1 MAITAFTTS
10 PPSSDGSLSPTAT
23 RGAVSKKDVLT
34 SLLGRGPIPRSM
46 LASVL
51 ALVREQHRIGA
62 RRAPETRTQ
71 REGYEETRGAASGE
85 RVLAKGER
93 DLSKLTEAADGLAA
107 RRANLLA
114 AAERRDHDHVVG
126 PQGQLLTV
134 GEATARHQELQDS
147 ITADV
152 DRGSLLHRRVDPR
165 LRRWALRVALIDYPV
180 LFYFLGSV
188 FNVDFSNLM
197 STPFELVMTGVF
209 ALFGTAGVALA
220 LRMFGKSLRAHKD
233 EHGHLRLPKGGR
245 VIPIVQLCLFGALL
259 AGAGWIMAYRIV
271 SDSAASGLPP
281 TLAWTLGAFFAVIT
295 VAVNLVVLSV
305 EYHDGSILSE
315 QADHLTA
322 QLLPVRTRQQA
333 ERGQADQL
341 AQQIRLLQR
350 AGERLSRRVTTAAG
364 DGLGAAHQILL
375 LARSYHGGCGPETIN
390 TYPNGSHHR
399 PSGYLHPALPV
410 DTHALEFTA
419 QQLRHDEQD

>member
-1 MAITAFTTS
+1 MAITALTTS
-10 PPSSDGSLSPTAT
+10 PPSSDGPPSPTAV
-23 RGAVSKKDVLT
+23 RPSVPKKDILT

-51 ALVREQHRIGA
+51 ALVREQHRLDV

-71 REGYEETRGAASGE
+71 REGYEETRGAASSD

-93 DLSKLTEAADGLAA
+93 ELDKITAAADGLAA
-107 RRANLLA
+107 RRADLLA

-126 PQGQLLTV
+126 PQGQLLTM
-134 GEATARHQELQDS
+134 GEATARQQELQAA

-165 LRRWALRVALIDYPV
+165 LRRWALRVAFIDFPV

-188 FNVDFSNLM
+188 FNVDFSDLM
-197 STPFELVMTGVF
+197 STPFELVLTGVF

-220 LRMFGKSLRAHKD
+220 LRMFGKSLRAYKD
-233 EHGHLRLPKGGR
+233 DHGHLRLPKGGR
-245 VIPIVQLCLFGALL
+245 VIPIIQLCLFGALL

-295 VAVNLVVLSV
+295 VAVNLVVFSV
-305 EYHDGSILSE
+305 EYHDGSTLSE

-322 QLLPVRTRQQA
+322 QLRPIRIQQQA

-350 AGERLSRRVTTAAG
+350 AGKRLSHRVVTAAG
-364 DGLGAAHQILL
+364 DGLGAAHQTLL
-375 LARSYHGGCGPETIN
+375 LARSYHGGCGPEMVH
-390 TYPNGSHHR
+390 TYPDGSHHR

-410 DTHALEFTA
+410 DTRALEFTS
-419 QQLRHDEQD
+419 QQLGHDEQG